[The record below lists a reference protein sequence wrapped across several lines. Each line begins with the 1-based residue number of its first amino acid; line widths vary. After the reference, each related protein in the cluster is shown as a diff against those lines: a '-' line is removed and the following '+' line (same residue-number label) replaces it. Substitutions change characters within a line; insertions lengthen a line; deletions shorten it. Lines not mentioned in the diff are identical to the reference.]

1 LAQSQTTRTSPLQKS
16 SWRGSSPAGR
26 LRAVARKSPPAAAH
40 GVAIQSHHPGD
51 SLGLRYG
58 NLLEAVKLIEAGLP
72 MSALLHF
79 QRASGLTLERLKQS
93 VRISEGSFAR
103 RKKSGR
109 LSPDES
115 ERLLRIAR
123 IFERATALYDG
134 DQDGA
139 REWLETA
146 IPSLG
151 NQRPLDL
158 AQTEPGA
165 REVEDL
171 IGRIEYGVVS

>member
-1 LAQSQTTRTSPLQKS
+1 
-16 SWRGSSPAGR
+16 
-26 LRAVARKSPPAAAH
+26 
-40 GVAIQSHHPGD
+40 
-51 SLGLRYG
+51 
-58 NLLEAVKLIEAGLP
+58 
-72 MSALLHF
+72 MSALFRL
-79 QRASGLTLERLKQS
+79 QRASGLTLERLKQA

-109 LSPDES
+109 FSPEES

-139 REWLETA
+139 REWLQTP
-146 IPSLG
+146 IPSLA

>member
-1 LAQSQTTRTSPLQKS
+1 MTID
-16 SWRGSSPAGR
+16 
-26 LRAVARKSPPAAAH
+26 ARR
-40 GVAIQSHHPGD
+40 PGD
-51 SLGLRYG
+51 SLGVRYD
-58 NLLEAVKLIEAGLP
+58 NLLEAARLVEAGLP
-72 MSALLHF
+72 MSAFVRL
-79 QRASGLTLERLKQS
+79 QQASGLTLERLKQA
-93 VRISEGSFAR
+93 VRVSEGSFAR

-123 IFERATALYDG
+123 IFERVTGLYDG
-134 DQDGA
+134 DQIGA
-139 REWLETA
+139 REWLETP

-151 NQRPLDL
+151 NERPLDL

-171 IGRIEYGVVS
+171 IGRIEHGVVS